1 MKFTLRMALVA
12 GVLACAAAANA
23 LTIAFSWTGAYTPGN
38 GGLASISANNGVG
51 GQTITNAPIP
61 GVIDITGITYQY
73 TEVGAAVGNGF
84 LWTNGAAPNLG
95 GAGAAFAFN
104 FTGNNTPGGMNGQVL
119 TIAGLGNYAGFASTT
134 GQLSHTD
141 FAYGAP
147 NTAGGQFSAAVPEPA
162 TIGALGVGLLGLIR
176 RRKVAGA
183 SK

>member
-23 LTIAFSWTGAYTPGN
+23 FSIGFSWTGAYTPAGA
-38 GGLASISANNGVG
+38 GLASISADNGVG

-61 GVIDITGITYQY
+61 GGVIITGITYQY

-84 LWTNGAAPNLG
+84 LWTNGAAPNL
-95 GAGAAFAFN
+95 AGLGSSFAFN
-104 FTGNNTPGGMNGQVL
+104 FTGNNTPGGMNAMVL
-119 TIAGLGNYAGFASTT
+119 NIVGAGSYVGFNSNM

-141 FAYGAP
+141 NAYAAP
-147 NTAGGQFSAAVPEPA
+147 NTAGGQFSAVVPEPA
-162 TIGALGVGLLGLIR
+162 TIGVLGIGLLGLIR
-176 RRKVAGA
+176 RRRGAVA